1 MNLLLARRSVG
12 GNFHAV
18 IPADG
23 VPARRETTVEHMPI
37 TRQFLDWNKPALPA
51 VADWLISR
59 YAAADELD
67 LSKVILVFPGRRAA
81 RRMLELLVQ
90 RGGAKW
96 PAMIPPRMVTFNQFP
111 ELLYP
116 QKLQLADDLTQL
128 LVWHKALYAVPMHEI
143 SAAMPN
149 RPDEQSVS
157 AWMALCES
165 LRKQHE
171 ELAADGMEFDEVH
184 QKLAQSDDVEES
196 DRWKALRRIQSEY
209 LWQMDELKLWDCQAA
224 RLIAVQM
231 NECRTDS
238 DIILIGTVDMNRII
252 RQMLDQVADRVTS
265 LIHAPESEANAFDDY
280 GCVKPAQWEKRL
292 LNIGIEMTRIA
303 DSPLDQARAAMQE
316 LASFGGCFRADDITV
331 GVADDT
337 MVPTLL
343 QALADAGVEG
353 QWPVGMEIRETRP
366 YQLLTAL
373 ALHIASARDELPA
386 DFATLSDLVRHPDV
400 NDWIDAHLTQ
410 YLPDDMALAAQRTWL
425 SELDQY
431 TADHLQ
437 TAPGA
442 MLGPAPRRVI
452 VAEVCRAVESLLRCF
467 VPHVPGSLVPSGPSA
482 TAIRKQ
488 LTLDNPSDASESRL
502 TSQLEKRRPLSVW
515 AEGALRILATI
526 YGDRE
531 LRSDSP
537 TDRGIV
543 QCVTALQDL
552 NVQLCRIPVP
562 VMPLCSASQALQL
575 LLKQIAD
582 GIVPPEANEDAIE
595 LLGWLELPLD
605 DSPVLV
611 LTGFNEGKVP
621 ESINSDAF
629 MPNSLRTRLD
639 LTDNRRRYARDAYA
653 LTSILHSRRR
663 VVLIAGRKDV
673 QGNPL
678 APSRLWFAAD
688 PKSLPDRVRRFY
700 DASYVPVGLSSASGG
715 TALAAGVTVGTH
727 STAPRASAP
736 SLSELQTVPS
746 PQLSG
751 FIIPAPSPIPS
762 APLEI
767 AVTAF
772 REYLQCPYR
781 YFLRRELKLRSVDDD
796 VRELTAPAFG
806 SLMHDVLKKFGES
819 SVKDASTTEPIETF
833 LLQELQRQSLTR
845 FGRIRSA
852 TVSVQLQMLESRLIA
867 FARWQAETCQ
877 EGWRIKFVEQNL
889 VCDFMDAA
897 KRPIR
902 LIGRINRI
910 DQHQQSHEWRVL
922 DYKSSEKAE
931 KPEKTH
937 RSKDE
942 WTDLQLPLYRL
953 LVRSL
958 DIRSNVQL
966 GYVQLPGDL
975 KDVGIS
981 LAEWTDE
988 ELIGAETRARE
999 IAADIIDLKIVD
1011 VPTMDDLR
1019 YSEFSRI
1026 CQDTVIDRNIPWL
1039 ESWGGR
1045 SGTTV

>member
-1 MNLLLARRSVG
+1 
-12 GNFHAV
+12 
-18 IPADG
+18 
-23 VPARRETTVEHMPI
+23 MPI
-37 TRQFLDWNKPALPA
+37 TRQFLDWNKPALTA
-51 VADWLISR
+51 AADWLISR
-59 YAAADELD
+59 YAAGDELD

-90 RGGAKW
+90 RGGSKW
-96 PAMIPPRMVTFNQFP
+96 PAMIPPRMVTFNRFP

-128 LVWHKALYAVPMHEI
+128 LVWYKALYAVPMREI
-143 SAAMPN
+143 EAALPN

-165 LRKQHE
+165 IRKQHN
-171 ELAADGMEFDEVH
+171 ELAAEGMEFDEVH
-184 QKLAQSDDVEES
+184 QKLAQSGDVEEAE
-196 DRWKALRRIQSEY
+196 RWKALRRIQSEY
-209 LWQMDELKLWDCQAA
+209 LWQMDELKLWDRQAA
-224 RLIAVQM
+224 RLIAVELK
-231 NECRTDS
+231 ECRTDS

-265 LIHAPESEANAFDDY
+265 LIHAPKSEADAFDDY
-280 GCVKPAQWEKRL
+280 GCVRPDHWEKRL
-292 LNIGIEMTRIA
+292 LNIGMEISRIA
-303 DSPLDQARAAMQE
+303 DSPLDQARAAMHE
-316 LASFGGCFRADDITV
+316 LASFDGRFRADDITL

-353 QWPVGMEIRETRP
+353 QWPVGMEVRETRP
-366 YQLLTAL
+366 FRLLSAL
-373 ALHIASARDELPA
+373 ALHVTSSRDELPP
-386 DFATLSDLVRHPDV
+386 DFATLCDLVRHPDV
-400 NDWIDAHLTQ
+400 NDWIDACLTQ
-410 YLPDDMALAAQRTWL
+410 NLTDAAAFAARTNWL

-431 TADHLQ
+431 TAEHLQ

-442 MLGPAPRRVI
+442 MLGPAPRRLI
-452 VAEVCRAVESLLRCF
+452 VAEVCRAVELLLHCLAQDSSLSRVSAGPNKSRAESGLFALTSIGRF
-467 VPHVPGSLVPSGPSA
+467 QDDVPRVH
-482 TAIRKQ
+482 RQ
-488 LTLDNPSDASESRL
+488 FTLDELSEASESRL

-515 AEGALRILATI
+515 AEGAVRVLAVI

-543 QCVTALQDL
+543 QCVTTLQDL
-552 NVQLCRIPVP
+552 NEQLRRIPAA
-562 VMPLCSASQALQL
+562 VMPLCSAGQALQL

-582 GIVPPEANEDAIE
+582 GTVTPDASENAIE

-629 MPNSLRTRLD
+629 MPNSLRTRLK

-673 QGNPL
+673 KGNPL

-700 DASYVPVGLSSASGG
+700 DSSYVPRNLESTASG

-736 SLSELQTVPS
+736 SLSELQTVTSRP
-746 PQLSG
+746 LSG
-751 FIIPAPSPIPS
+751 FIIPEPAPVLA
-762 APLEI
+762 APEEI

-819 SVKDASTTEPIETF
+819 PFRDATTAESIEAF
-833 LLQELQRQSLTR
+833 LLQELQRQALTR

-852 TVSVQLQMLESRLIA
+852 TVSVQLKMLESRLIA
-867 FARWQAETCQ
+867 FARWQAESCK
-877 EGWRIKFVEQNL
+877 EGWRIKFIEQNL
-889 VCDFMDAA
+889 VCDDFADVYN
-897 KRPIR
+897 RPVR
-902 LIGRINRI
+902 LIGRVDRI
-910 DQHQQSHEWRVL
+910 DQHQQSSEWRVL

-931 KPEKTH
+931 KPEKSH
-937 RSKDE
+937 RTKEE

-958 DIRSNVQL
+958 DIKSNVQL
-966 GYVQLPGDL
+966 GYVQLPGEL
-975 KDVGIS
+975 KDVGVS
-981 LAEWTDE
+981 LAEWSNA
-988 ELIGAETRARE
+988 ELDGAETRARE
-999 IAADIIDLKIVD
+999 IAADIIDLKIDD
-1011 VPTMDDLR
+1011 VPAMDDLR

-1026 CQDTVIDRNIPWL
+1026 CQDTVIDRNKPWL
-1039 ESWGGR
+1039 QSWQGR
-1045 SGTTV
+1045 GK

>member
-1 MNLLLARRSVG
+1 
-12 GNFHAV
+12 
-18 IPADG
+18 
-23 VPARRETTVEHMPI
+23 MPT

-51 VADWLISR
+51 AADWLISR
-59 YAAADELD
+59 YASGDELD

-90 RGGAKW
+90 RGGSKW

-116 QKLQLADDLTQL
+116 QQLQLADDLTQL

-157 AWMALCES
+157 AWMALCQS
-165 LRKQHE
+165 LQKQHN
-171 ELAADGMEFDEVH
+171 ELAAEGMEFDEVH
-184 QKLAQSDDVEES
+184 QKLAQSGDVDEAE
-196 DRWKALRRIQSEY
+196 RWKALRRIQSEY
-209 LWQMDELKLWDCQAA
+209 LWQMDELKLWDRQAA
-224 RLIAVQM
+224 RLIAVEK
-231 NECRTDS
+231 NECRTDC
-238 DIILIGTVDMNRII
+238 DILLIGTVDMNRII

-265 LIHAPESEANAFDDY
+265 LIHAPESEADAFDDY
-280 GCVKPAQWEKRL
+280 GGVNPEYWEKRP
-292 LNIGIEMTRIA
+292 LNIGIEITRIA
-303 DSPLDQARAAMQE
+303 DAPLDQARAAMQE
-316 LASFGGCFRADDITV
+316 LASFNGHFRADDITI

-343 QALADAGVEG
+343 QALADAGVQG
-353 QWPVGMEIRETRP
+353 QWPVGMEVRETRP
-366 YQLLTAL
+366 FRLLAAL
-373 ALHIASARDELPA
+373 ARHIASARDELPA

-400 NDWIDAHLTQ
+400 NDWVDAHLTQ
-410 YLPDDMALAAQRTWL
+410 HLPNDIAFAARATWL
-425 SELDQY
+425 SDLDQY

-442 MLGPAPRRVI
+442 MLGPAPRRLI
-452 VAEVCRAVESLLRCF
+452 VAEVCRAVESLLQCL
-467 VPHVPGSLVPSGPSA
+467 VPQTQRSLAPSGPSA
-482 TAIRKQ
+482 TAKRKQ
-488 LTLDNPSDASESRL
+488 LTLDDLSDVSESQL
-502 TSQLEKRRPLSVW
+502 TSQLGKHRPLSVW

-543 QCVTALQDL
+543 QCVTTLQDL
-552 NVQLCRIPVP
+552 NEQLRRIPVS

-582 GIVPPEANEDAIE
+582 GTVPPDTVEDAIE
-595 LLGWLELPLD
+595 LLGWLELSLD

-611 LTGFNEGKVP
+611 LTGFNEGRVP

-629 MPNSLRTRLD
+629 MPNSLRMRLE
-639 LTDNRRRYARDAYA
+639 LTDNRHRYARDAYA

-663 VVLIAGRKDV
+663 VILIAGRKDV

-678 APSRLWFAAD
+678 SPSRLWFAAD
-688 PKSLPDRVRRFY
+688 PGSLPDRVRRFY
-700 DASYVPVGLSSASGG
+700 DPNYVPVGLESASSG
-715 TALAAGVTVGTH
+715 TALAAGISTPG
-727 STAPRASAP
+727 TAPTASAP
-736 SLSELQTVPS
+736 SLSELQTVAFH
-746 PQLSG
+746 QLSG
-751 FIIPAPSPIPS
+751 FIIPAPAPIPA

-781 YFLRRELKLRSVDDD
+781 YFLRRELKLKSVDDD

-819 SVKDASTTEPIETF
+819 SVKDATTTEPIETF
-833 LLQELQRQSLTR
+833 LMHELQRQALMR
-845 FGRIRSA
+845 FGSIRSA
-852 TVSVQLQMLESRLIA
+852 TVSVQLKMLESRLIA
-867 FARWQAETCQ
+867 FARWQADTCR

-889 VCDFMDAA
+889 ACQDFMDA
-897 KRPIR
+897 KHRPVR
-902 LIGRINRI
+902 LIGRIDRI
-910 DQHQQSHEWRVL
+910 DQHQQTGDWRVL

-931 KPEKTH
+931 KPETSH
-937 RSKDE
+937 RSKHE

-958 DIRSNVQL
+958 GITSNVQL

-975 KDVGIS
+975 KEVGIA
-981 LAEWTDE
+981 LAEWPDS
-988 ELIGAETRARE
+988 ELHEAEARARE
-999 IAADIIDLKIVD
+999 IAADIIDLKMDD
-1011 VPTMDDLR
+1011 VPAMDDRR

-1026 CQDTVIDRNIPWL
+1026 CQDTVIDRNMPWL
-1039 ESWGGR
+1039 ESWPGR
-1045 SGTTV
+1045 RTEKE

>member
-1 MNLLLARRSVG
+1 
-12 GNFHAV
+12 
-18 IPADG
+18 
-23 VPARRETTVEHMPI
+23 
-37 TRQFLDWNKPALPA
+37 
-51 VADWLISR
+51 
-59 YAAADELD
+59 
-67 LSKVILVFPGRRAA
+67 
-81 RRMLELLVQ
+81 
-90 RGGAKW
+90 
-96 PAMIPPRMVTFNQFP
+96 
-111 ELLYP
+111 
-116 QKLQLADDLTQL
+116 
-128 LVWHKALYAVPMHEI
+128 
-143 SAAMPN
+143 
-149 RPDEQSVS
+149 
-157 AWMALCES
+157 
-165 LRKQHE
+165 
-171 ELAADGMEFDEVH
+171 
-184 QKLAQSDDVEES
+184 
-196 DRWKALRRIQSEY
+196 
-209 LWQMDELKLWDCQAA
+209 MDELKLWDRQAA

-231 NECRTDS
+231 NECRTEC

-252 RQMLDQVADRVTS
+252 RQMLDQLSDRVTS
-265 LIHAPESEANAFDDY
+265 LIHAPESEADAFDEY
-280 GCVKPAQWEKRL
+280 GCVKPDQWEKRL
-292 LNIGIEMTRIA
+292 LNIGIEITRIA

-316 LASFGGCFRADDITV
+316 LASFNGHFRADDITI

-337 MVPTLL
+337 MVPTML

-353 QWPVGMEIRETRP
+353 QWPVGMEIRATRP
-366 YQLLTAL
+366 NQLLTAL

-386 DFATLSDLVRHPDV
+386 DFATLSDLVRHPDIY
-400 NDWIDAHLTQ
+400 DWIDAHLTQ
-410 YLPDDMALAAQRTWL
+410 YLPGDIALAAQATWL

-442 MLGPAPRRVI
+442 MLGPSPRRLI
-452 VAEVCRAVESLLRCF
+452 VAEVCRAVESLLQCL
-467 VPHVPGSLVPSGPSA
+467 VPPDPRSLAPSGPST
-482 TAIRKQ
+482 TANRKQ
-488 LTLDNPSDASESRL
+488 LTLDNLSQASESQL
-502 TSQLEKRRPLSVW
+502 TRQLEKHRPLSVW
-515 AEGALRILATI
+515 AEGALRILAAI

-531 LRSDSP
+531 LRTDSP

-552 NVQLCRIPVP
+552 TEQLRRIPVP
-562 VMPLCSASQALQL
+562 VVPLCSASQALQL
-575 LLKQIAD
+575 LLRQIAD
-582 GIVPPEANEDAIE
+582 GTVPPEANEDAIE

-629 MPNSLRTRLD
+629 MPNSLRTRLE

-663 VVLIAGRKDV
+663 VILIAGRKDV

-700 DASYVPVGLSSASGG
+700 DASYVVEQLSPIVHLVPGG
-715 TALAAGVTVGTH
+715 TVETTVLHCGQ
-727 STAPRASAP
+727 SANMGANGLTGP
-736 SLSELQTVPS
+736 GS
-746 PQLSG
+746 PDPLKSPPLSG
-751 FIIPAPSPIPS
+751 FIIPEPSPIPT
-762 APLEI
+762 APVEI

-781 YFLRRELKLRSVDDD
+781 FFLRRELKLRVVDDD

-819 SVKDASTTEPIETF
+819 TVKDATTTESIETF
-833 LLQELQRQSLTR
+833 LLHELQRQALTR
-845 FGRIRSA
+845 FARIRSA
-852 TVSVQLQMLESRLIA
+852 TVSVQLKMLESRLLA

-877 EGWRIKFVEQNL
+877 EGWRIRFVEQNL
-889 VCDFMDAA
+889 MCDFMDAA

-902 LIGRINRI
+902 LIGRIDRI

-958 DIRSNVQL
+958 DITSNVQL

-981 LAEWTDE
+981 LADWTDE
-988 ELIGAETRARE
+988 ELNEADARASE
-999 IAADIIDLKIVD
+999 IAADIIDLKIED
-1011 VPTMDDLR
+1011 VPAMDDQR
-1019 YSEFSRI
+1019 YTEFSRI
-1026 CQDTVIDRNIPWL
+1026 CQDTVIDRNMPWL
-1039 ESWGGR
+1039 ESWPGR
-1045 SGTTV
+1045 RKENT